1 MLTLD
6 HLAVLGTSLAA
17 AQAHAEAALGRV
29 LRPGGRH
36 PHFATHN
43 ALLGLEAGLYLEAIA
58 IDPDAKA
65 PGYPRWF
72 GLDDFTGAPR
82 FDKWICR
89 VDDLD
94 AALQA
99 LPVAGQ
105 PVALSRGDLRWRMAV
120 PGDGR
125 LPWVGLF
132 PALIE
137 WQTAPIPGDT
147 LSEPGLRLDRLTV
160 THPEAGALQDLLA
173 PYLADPRVGFE
184 AGAAGPRARFAT
196 PEGEKVLT

>member
-132 PALIE
+132 PALN
-137 WQTAPIPGDT
+137 
-147 LSEPGLRLDRLTV
+147 
-160 THPEAGALQDLLA
+160 
-173 PYLADPRVGFE
+173 
-184 AGAAGPRARFAT
+184 AAGSVDAQLSVLMPELERRIVGYRNINHPIVALPKRTIRASKISANRIVKSTGIRFVRDHPNDAA
-196 PEGEKVLT
+196 